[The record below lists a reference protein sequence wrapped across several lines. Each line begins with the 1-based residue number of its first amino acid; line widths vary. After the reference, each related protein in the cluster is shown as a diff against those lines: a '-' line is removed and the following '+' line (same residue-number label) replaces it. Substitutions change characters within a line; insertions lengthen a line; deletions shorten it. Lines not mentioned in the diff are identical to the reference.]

1 MQYMYIL
8 DEHLYSCF
16 VFYYTV
22 IMKRSPNY
30 MDKLEVRIK
39 HHLLKDLFLKRAT
52 DLQPVSI
59 VIQIGEIS
67 RGHKTTILN
76 FIVMEK
82 RF

>member
-16 VFYYTV
+16 VFYYIYLYYAT
-22 IMKRSPNY
+22 IAKLQMY

-52 DLQPVSI
+52 DL
-59 VIQIGEIS
+59 
-67 RGHKTTILN
+67 
-76 FIVMEK
+76 
-82 RF
+82 